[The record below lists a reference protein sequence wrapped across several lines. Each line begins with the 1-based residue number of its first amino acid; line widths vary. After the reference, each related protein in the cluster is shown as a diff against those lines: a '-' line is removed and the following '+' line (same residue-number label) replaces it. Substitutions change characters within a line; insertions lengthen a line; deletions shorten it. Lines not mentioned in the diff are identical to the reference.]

1 MAPVRGPKDRLTVT
15 WVDNACAFLGWDKRL
30 DREVAGVC
38 GTLLPFGSMLVSE
51 RALEMVELIDV
62 AWPTTGERHLS
73 RVVLT
78 GR

>member
-1 MAPVRGPKDRLTVT
+1 MAPVRGPKDRVT
-15 WVDNACAFLGWDKRL
+15 EAWVDNACAALGWDRRL

-38 GTLLPFGSMLVSE
+38 GALLPFGSMSVSE
-51 RALEMVELIDV
+51 GVLEMAELIDV
-62 AWPTTGERHLS
+62 AWTTTGERHLS